1 MKAKVLLLISNVILV
16 SVVGLLVGLFIDLS
30 NEVIVFNYVWL
41 LITLIIPSIY
51 LLLSTRKKLDA
62 TINEVLIP
70 SLCVTSVYFILSL
83 IATGLLLGLN
93 KSNLMLSIIIEIVLL
108 SIYLIVLLVVLS
120 CTSYIRKINKKGDK
134 EL

>member
-16 SVVGLLVGLFIDLS
+16 LVVGLLVGLFIDLS

>member
-16 SVVGLLVGLFIDLS
+16 LVVGLLVGLFIDLS

-62 TINEVLIP
+62 SINEVLIP

-120 CTSYIRKINKKGDK
+120 CTSYIRKINNKGDK